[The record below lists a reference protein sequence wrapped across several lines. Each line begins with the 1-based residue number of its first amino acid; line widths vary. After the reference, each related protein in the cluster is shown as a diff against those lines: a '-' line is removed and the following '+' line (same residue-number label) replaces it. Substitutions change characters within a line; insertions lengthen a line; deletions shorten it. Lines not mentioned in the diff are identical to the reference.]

1 MIDLQERM
9 DPITS
14 TSSPMFE
21 QMGWMALE
29 NVQDSYMTSRAE
41 ANRYVTEGLHEP
53 AVGDMRIKWEIVT
66 N

>member
-1 MIDLQERM
+1 MINLQEQI

-29 NVQDSYMTSRAE
+29 NVQDSYLSSRTE
-41 ANRYVTEGLHEP
+41 ANRYATDGLNDP